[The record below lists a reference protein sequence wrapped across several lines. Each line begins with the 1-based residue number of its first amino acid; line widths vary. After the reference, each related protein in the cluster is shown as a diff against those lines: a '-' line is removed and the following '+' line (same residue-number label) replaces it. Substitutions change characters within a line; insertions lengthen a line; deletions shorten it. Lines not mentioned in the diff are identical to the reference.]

1 VGETFGGELGFF
13 ATGAAGCCDLAGS
26 SDPGGGRGGPLD
38 GPAEGGSGAGCG
50 ALAAP
55 GLFSL
60 KGDLVT
66 SNCGV
71 GPPGGLTGIPGLEGN
86 FKDGRGGGFCS
97 AINYLLSLVYV

>member
-1 VGETFGGELGFF
+1 MGETFGGELGFF

-38 GPAEGGSGAGCG
+38 GPAEGGSG
-50 ALAAP
+50 
-55 GLFSL
+55 
-60 KGDLVT
+60 
-66 SNCGV
+66 
-71 GPPGGLTGIPGLEGN
+71 LTGIPGLEGN